1 MSLFARH
8 PRSRRPTTRR
18 PTARHLAARHLSL
31 AVVAGVPALILL
43 LTSGCDAEVRYAPRV
58 GDLIFQ
64 SSPSNPLVKAIEG
77 ASESP
82 YSHVGVVVLRSNQW
96 FVLEAG
102 GGGVVTT
109 PLDQFIHRGRGGDY
123 AVYRLRER
131 YSPQIP
137 AMLAEAE
144 RHLGKPYDIHYEF
157 DDSKIYCTELIYKGF
172 KAATGEELGTVRKL
186 GDLKWQPYE
195 QVIRQ
200 IERGGLPLER
210 QMITPRDMSEAKQ
223 LELVMRHGF

>member
-1 MSLFARH
+1 MLSFARL
-8 PRSRRPTTRR
+8 RT
-18 PTARHLAARHLSL
+18 LAAGLPALALLL
-31 AVVAGVPALILL
+31 AV
-43 LTSGCDAEVRYAPRV
+43 GCDAEVRYSPRV

-64 SSPSNPLVKAIEG
+64 SSPSGPLVNAIEG

-82 YSHVGVVVLRSNQW
+82 YSHVGVVVQRSNQW

-109 PLDQFIHRGRGGDY
+109 PLDKFVQRGREGHY
-123 AVYRLRER
+123 AVYRLRDNYGR
-131 YSPQIP
+131 HIP

-144 RHLGKPYDIHYEF
+144 RHLGKPYDVHYEF
-157 DDSKIYCTELIYKGF
+157 DDSKIYCTELIFKGF

-195 QVIRQ
+195 RLIRQ

-210 QMITPRDMSEAKQ
+210 LMITPRDMSEAKQ
-223 LELVMRHGF
+223 LELVVRHGF